1 MPPDLCDQILQLF
14 TKKISVMN
22 YLFFILSLFL
32 NTYTT
37 NNLNNNIDG
46 DGSTTV
52 TNPEP
57 GGGKKGKS
65 GDGDFIIAT
74 DINP

>member
-46 DGSTTV
+46 DGTTTV
-52 TNPEP
+52 STPEP
-57 GGGKKGKS
+57 GDDKKGDS
-65 GDGDFIIAT
+65 GNGDYIIAV